1 MTIKDVEERTGLA
14 RANIRYYEDQG
25 FFAAARGENG
35 YRNYSE
41 EDVDTLL
48 KIKLLR
54 QLGFSLEEIHALQNG
69 ERSLE
74 PALER
79 READLEREQRELDQ
93 AARLCRDM
101 RSDGVSFYTL
111 DARRYLDRLARE
123 EAVLEADRD
132 PVRIFPWRRL
142 FAREL
147 DLSIYAA
154 LVTVILQLTTRMN
167 FVRTGTLLPTIIG
180 LLLMTGAEILMLHLW
195 GTTPGKALF
204 GLKILREDGSRLSW
218 GDAAQRTM
226 LVMVFF
232 GGGLLLGQIPVPLF
246 AFIYLGMLF
255 WACLRVYHE
264 KPLFWEGDGELYLD
278 GSTRERAFW
287 DNSWN
292 WLRVVGGWLAVSAA
306 CVGVMVGGH
315 LLVSMPPHR
324 GPDITAEQFVDN
336 YNRYMEFTY
345 GKENLSRR
353 LTSGG
358 TFEEVERGD
367 NVFVIYAFGESP
379 VPQAS
384 FRFSEEG
391 GVLTQ
396 VTLTRSYDSGG
407 PITGEQTYRVGVP
420 YEEMAVAARSF
431 LWKPLGQDGTAEL
444 YQELMEQE
452 GNLRWERDGFTI
464 DSQARFSGY
473 EGSSRGA
480 LFARE
485 GQSQSYLVECT
496 MKRTGPPH
504 RP

>member
-1 MTIKDVEERTGLA
+1 
-14 RANIRYYEDQG
+14 
-25 FFAAARGENG
+25 
-35 YRNYSE
+35 
-41 EDVDTLL
+41 
-48 KIKLLR
+48 
-54 QLGFSLEEIHALQNG
+54 
-69 ERSLE
+69 
-74 PALER
+74 
-79 READLEREQRELDQ
+79 
-93 AARLCRDM
+93 
-101 RSDGVSFYTL
+101 
-111 DARRYLDRLARE
+111 
-123 EAVLEADRD
+123 
-132 PVRIFPWRRL
+132 
-142 FAREL
+142 
-147 DLSIYAA
+147 
-154 LVTVILQLTTRMN
+154 
-167 FVRTGTLLPTIIG
+167 
-180 LLLMTGAEILMLHLW
+180 MLHLW

-464 DSQARFSGY
+464 DSRARFSGY
-473 EGSSRGA
+473 EGSSRGT